1 MKFVF
6 FKNQSIVNDGKQG
19 DKTQESCNCS
29 TGDGKAETE
38 SLGKMVK
45 EFSGS
50 LAMEDEDLSC
60 FSSLP

>member
-1 MKFVF
+1 MMESKET
-6 FKNQSIVNDGKQG
+6 KH
-19 DKTQESCNCS
+19 SCNCS